1 MSKFYIQCPSCGA
14 NLDPGEKCECRTYKA
29 QKQKML
35 MVFYNLLRL
44 SRFYEVIFRMLSFCI
59 LINLSYYN

>member
-35 MVFYNLLRL
+35 MDHIKTDKKGQCYFDFKNL
-44 SRFYEVIFRMLSFCI
+44 EAG
-59 LINLSYYN
+59 